1 METIMHYKT
10 IIFEL
15 LQQRTEMY
23 EQLRKERRL
32 LPTLEFYAKQLK
44 ASHEVWK
51 ERLLAMMPGSDQ
63 SQIASEALE
72 MALLELE
79 IHLPPESPQSDGL
92 SLDAAMA
99 FVLGH
104 TPRA

>member
-1 METIMHYKT
+1 MEITMHYKT

-15 LQQRTEMY
+15 LQQRTELY
-23 EQLRKERRL
+23 ERLRKERKL
-32 LPTLEFYAKQLK
+32 LPTLELYAKELK
-44 ASHEVWK
+44 TSHEVWK
-51 ERLLAMMPGSDQ
+51 ARLLAMMPGSDQ
-63 SQIASEALE
+63 SQIATEAME

-79 IHLPPESPQSDGL
+79 NHLPPESPQSDAL

>member
-1 METIMHYKT
+1 MHYKT

-23 EQLRKERRL
+23 EQLRKKREL
-32 LPTLEFYAKQLK
+32 LPTVELYAQELK
-44 ASHEVWK
+44 TSHEAWK
-51 ERLLAMMPGSDQ
+51 ERLLALMPSSDQ
-63 SQIASEALE
+63 SQIATEAME

-79 IHLPPESPQSDGL
+79 IRLPHESPQSDGL

-99 FVLGH
+99 FVLSH

>member
-1 METIMHYKT
+1 MYYKT

-23 EQLRKERRL
+23 EQLRKQQKL
-32 LPTLEFYAKQLK
+32 LPTLELYAQELK
-44 ASHEVWK
+44 TSHEVWK
-51 ERLLAMMPGSDQ
+51 HRLQAMMPGSDQ
-63 SQIASEALE
+63 SQVASEALE

-79 IHLPPESPQSDGL
+79 IRLPPESPQSDGL

-99 FVLGH
+99 FVMGH
-104 TPRA
+104 TPHA